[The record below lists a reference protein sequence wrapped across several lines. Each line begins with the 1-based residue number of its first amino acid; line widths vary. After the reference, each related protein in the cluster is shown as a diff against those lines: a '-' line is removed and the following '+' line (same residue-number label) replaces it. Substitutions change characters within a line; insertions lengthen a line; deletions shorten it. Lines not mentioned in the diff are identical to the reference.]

1 MDKRRTFALIFS
13 SAICAFVLL
22 HPAMTPRSGEV
33 IPPLPIV
40 TGNAA
45 LVTAPADDEA
55 MMIALRLEATDAL
68 ARLRSIEQP
77 H

>member
-1 MDKRRTFALIFS
+1 MDKRCTFTLIFS
-13 SAICAFVLL
+13 SAICAFVLS

-33 IPPLPIV
+33 MPPLPIV

-68 ARLRSIEQP
+68 ARIRSIEQP